1 VFVTRRSPKT
11 CHNAEVNDSPNEYSI
26 RSEKSLGLS
35 YFLRPDDLVILP
47 GDFFMILLFS
57 C

>member
-1 VFVTRRSPKT
+1 VFCNQAITQT